1 MTDLNNYDDLVAH
14 AQDLERRIEFR
25 DRELASQRDELLSIR
40 NQRDEAAA
48 ALLAIIQP
56 ELERMVEGT
65 FADKI
70 EHGATFEDMRRALF
84 EQKGLASLL
93 DDRVAVLEAAD
104 KSTDIRDEVREMIR
118 DGEIVVSIDIM

>member
-104 KSTDIRDEVREMIR
+104 KSTDIRDEVREMIM
-118 DGEIVVSIDIM
+118 DGEIVVSLDVM